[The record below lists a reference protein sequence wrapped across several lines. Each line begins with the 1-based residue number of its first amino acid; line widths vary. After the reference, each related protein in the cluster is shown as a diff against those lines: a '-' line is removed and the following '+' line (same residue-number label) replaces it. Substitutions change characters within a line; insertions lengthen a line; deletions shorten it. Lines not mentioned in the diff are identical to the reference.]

1 MKIIISGTVD
11 IDPEQM
17 EAAMNGGKA
26 LIEGALTQEE
36 SWTMTG
42 ALILDPRTD
51 SRL

>member
-1 MKIIISGTVD
+1 MKIIIPDSD
-11 IDPEQM
+11 MIPSKWKRQWP
-17 EAAMNGGKA
+17 AKP

-42 ALILDPRTD
+42 ARSIDPRTD